1 MKYFTIEELCRSNKA
16 EKLGIENKP
25 HNSSV
30 KDNLISLVN
39 HVLDPARERLGSP
52 ITVTSGY
59 RGPKVNDAVGG
70 VKKSQHLN
78 GQAAD
83 LVCKDNKKLFDI
95 IRDNLPYDQLIWE
108 QGGKWVHVSY
118 NQTFNRKQIIYT

>member
-16 EKLGIENKP
+16 KKLGIDNTP

-30 KDNLISLVN
+30 VDNLISLVN

-59 RGPKVNDAVGG
+59 RGPSLNSAVGG

-83 LVCKDNKKLFDI
+83 LVCNDNKKLFDI
-95 IRDNLPYDQLIWE
+95 IRDNLNFDQLIWE
-108 QGGKWVHVSY
+108 NGGQWVHVSF
-118 NQTFNRKQIIYT
+118 NQASNRKEVLYA